1 MARVTIDGLAQ
12 QLGISRAAVSYA
24 LNGQPGVSEATRARV
39 LALAMELG
47 WQANVSARSLSRSRA
62 DAVGLVLAR
71 PAEDVG
77 AEPYYINS
85 IAGMESAASELG
97 VSLLLRFVPPDDG
110 AEVEVYRRWH
120 AEHRVDG
127 VLLVDLRVDDRR
139 PEALDRMGLPYFVHG
154 GRRGDE
160 GWQFDA
166 HHEAALLVEHL
177 AGLGHRRIGHVSGPV
192 ALLHETQ
199 RVAGLDQQAAAR
211 GVTVLHAEADY
222 TDRRA
227 AAATELLLDASPPPT
242 AFVYSSDLMAVG
254 GTTVLRRNRA
264 AVVSWDDSVLCRTA
278 APSITAL
285 ERDPYGAGR
294 RSAQILLSRLAGDP
308 EPPYEWDHTPLVV
321 RESSTPVPTEERW
334 RPGRRL

>member
-1 MARVTIDGLAQ
+1 MARVTIDGLAER
-12 QLGISRAAVSYA
+12 LGISRAAVSYA
-24 LNGQPGVSEATRARV
+24 LNGQPGVSEATRERV

-71 PAEDVG
+71 PAEEVG

-85 IAGMESAASELG
+85 VAGMEAAASAAG
-97 VSLLLRFVPPDDG
+97 VSLLLRFVPPG
-110 AEVEVYRRWH
+110 GTAETELYARWA

-127 VLLVDLRVDDRR
+127 VLLVDLRLDDAR
-139 PEALDRMGLPYFVHG
+139 PATLDRLGLPYFVHG
-154 GRRGDE
+154 GRRGDD

-166 HHEAALLVEHL
+166 HSEAALLVEHL
-177 AGLGHRRIGHVSGPV
+177 VALGHRRIGHVSGPL
-192 ALLHETQ
+192 ALVHERQ
-199 RVAGLDQQAAAR
+199 RVAGLDQEAR
-211 GVTVLHAEADY
+211 ALGAEVVHAEGDY
-222 TDRRA
+222 TDGGA
-227 AAATELLLDASPPPT
+227 EAATRRLLRGEPPT

-254 GTTVLRRNRA
+254 GTAVLRERGTPA

-294 RSAQILLSRLAGDP
+294 RSAEILLDRIAGVP
-308 EPPYEWDHTPLVV
+308 ERPYVWNATPLVV
-321 RESSTPVPTEERW
+321 RASSVGPA
-334 RPGRRL
+334 